1 MADETDDVT
10 EVVATTIDP
19 PELLGEAGR
28 WLADARLRVATVAGE
43 YGARPVDRPGEYQ
56 QEKRE
61 RAALRKEIA
70 AIEDERR
77 GMTRAVKEAI
87 KAFEAGAR
95 DVLAPLV
102 AIDGEYKDAL
112 DEWDRKCDALRR
124 ERLEEAY
131 AEYAPDLVPLVP
143 FDRLSEK
150 FSKEGKWYL
159 RSTDE
164 GKALMSL
171 RSCVA
176 SVARGEQTIASLDWL
191 TDDERADLKAEYFS
205 TLDLSQSLRNAQ
217 QRAER
222 RQMVAELERTRAERE
237 AQPEP
242 QPEPQPAPVPQPAP
256 PEPMPGPVSETPAAT
271 GGDGRREYRFV
282 LRLNEDELQQFMAAL
297 KGLGL
302 HGRRERV

>member
-171 RSCVA
+171 RSCVET
-176 SVARGEQTIASLDWL
+176 VARGEQTIASLDWL

-222 RQMVAELERTRAERE
+222 RQRVAELERTRAERE
-237 AQPEP
+237 P
-242 QPEPQPAPVPQPAP
+242 QPEPQPAPAPQPAP
-256 PEPMPGPVSETPAAT
+256 SEPMPGPVSETPAAT

-282 LRLNEDELQQFMAAL
+282 LRLTEDELQQFMAAL

>member
-77 GMTRAVKEAI
+77 SMTRAVKEAI
-87 KAFEAGAR
+87 RAFESGAR

-102 AIDGEYKDAL
+102 AIDAEYKAAI
-112 DEWDRKCDALRR
+112 DEWDARCDALRR
-124 ERLEEAY
+124 EALE
-131 AEYAPDLVPLVP
+131 AEYASFAPDLVPLVP
-143 FDRLSEK
+143 FERLSEK
-150 FSKEGKWYL
+150 FSGEGKWYL
-159 RSTDE
+159 RSTND
-164 GKALMSL
+164 GRALMSL

-176 SVARGEQTIASLDWL
+176 TVARGEQTIASLDWL

-237 AQPEP
+237 AQL
-242 QPEPQPAPVPQPAP
+242 EPQPAPVPQPAP
-256 PEPMPGPVSETPAAT
+256 PEPMPGPASETPAAT

-302 HGRRERV
+302 HGRRERA

>member
-176 SVARGEQTIASLDWL
+176 SVANGEQTIASLDWL
-191 TDDERADLKAEYFS
+191 TDEERADLKAEYFS
-205 TLDLSQSLRNAQ
+205 TLDLSQSLRSAQ
-217 QRAER
+217 QRAEQR
-222 RQMVAELERTRAERE
+222 RRVDELEQARAARE
-237 AQPEP
+237 AAVAAPQPEPEP
-242 QPEPQPAPVPQPAP
+242 QPVTEQPEATAAPAPAAP
-256 PEPMPGPVSETPAAT
+256 TAPE
-271 GGDGRREYRFV
+271 GDGRREYRFI
-282 LRLNEDELQQFMAAL
+282 LRLNDDELGQFMAAL

>member
-1 MADETDDVT
+1 MDECD
-10 EVVATTIDP
+10 EVVAEVEAVAIDP
-19 PELLGEAGR
+19 PAALGAADR
-28 WLADARLRVATVAGE
+28 WLAEARLRVATASGE
-43 YGARPVDRPGEYQ
+43 YGARPVTKPDEYK

-77 GMTRAVKEAI
+77 SMTRAVKEAI
-87 KAFEAGAR
+87 SAFEAGAR

-102 AIDGEYKDAL
+102 AIDAEYKASI
-112 DEWDRKCDALRR
+112 DEWDARCDALRR
-124 ERLEEAY
+124 EALE
-131 AEYAPDLVPLVP
+131 AEYASFAPDLVPLVP
-143 FDRLSEK
+143 FERLSER
-150 FSKEGKWYL
+150 FSGEGKWYL
-159 RSTDE
+159 RSTND
-164 GKALMSL
+164 GRALMSL

-176 SVARGEQTIASLDWL
+176 TVARGEQTIASLDWL

-217 QRAER
+217 QRAEQ
-222 RQMVAELERTRAERE
+222 RQRVAELERTRAERE

-242 QPEPQPAPVPQPAP
+242 QPAPAPQPVPPR
-256 PEPMPGPVSETPAAT
+256 PMPCPASETPAAT

-282 LRLNEDELQQFMAAL
+282 LRLNDDELQQFMAAL

>member
-176 SVARGEQTIASLDWL
+176 SVAKGEQTIASLDWL
-191 TDDERADLKAEYFS
+191 TDEERADLKAEYFS
-205 TLDLSQSLRNAQ
+205 TLDLSQSLRSAQ
-217 QRAER
+217 QRAEQR
-222 RQMVAELERTRAERE
+222 RRVDELEQARAARE
-237 AQPEP
+237 AAVAAPQPEPEP
-242 QPEPQPAPVPQPAP
+242 QPVTEQPEATAAPAPAAP
-256 PEPMPGPVSETPAAT
+256 TAPE
-271 GGDGRREYRFV
+271 GDGRREYRFI
-282 LRLNEDELQQFMAAL
+282 LRLNDDELGQFMAAL

>member
-19 PELLGEAGR
+19 PELLGDAGR

-70 AIEDERR
+70 AIEYERR

-176 SVARGEQTIASLDWL
+176 SVANGERTIDSLEWL
-191 TDDERADLKAEYFS
+191 GDEGRAALKAEYFS
-205 TLDLSQSLRNAQ
+205 TLDLSASLRAAQ
-217 QRAER
+217 EREAQRR
-222 RQMVAELERTRAERE
+222 RVEELERTRAERE
-237 AQPEP
+237 A
-242 QPEPQPAPVPQPAP
+242 AAP
-256 PEPMPGPVSETPAAT
+256 PEPEAQPEPAPQPPADAQAAPE
-271 GGDGRREYRFV
+271 GDGRREYRFI
-282 LRLNEDELQQFMAAL
+282 LRLTDEELERFMAAL
-297 KGLGL
+297 RELGL
-302 HGRRERV
+302 HGRRERA

>member
-1 MADETDDVT
+1 MAVDDEDVA
-10 EVVATTIDP
+10 EVEAVAIDP
-19 PELLGEAGR
+19 PMTLGTADQ
-28 WLADARLRVATVAGE
+28 WLAETRLSVAMISGE
-43 YGARPVDRPGEYQ
+43 YGARPVTRTGEYQ

-61 RAALRKEIA
+61 RAALRKQIA
-70 AIEDERR
+70 AIEEERR

-87 KAFEAGAR
+87 RAFEAGAR
-95 DVLAPLV
+95 DVLAPLA
-102 AIDGEYKDAL
+102 AIDAEYKAAI
-112 DEWDRKCDALRR
+112 DEWDARCDALRR
-124 ERLEEAY
+124 EALE
-131 AEYAPDLVPLVP
+131 AEYASFAPDLVPLVP
-143 FDRLSEK
+143 FERLSEK

-159 RSTDE
+159 RSTDD

-176 SVARGEQTIASLDWL
+176 TVAKGERTIASLDWL

-217 QRAER
+217 QRAEQ
-222 RQMVAELERTRAERE
+222 RQRVAELERTRAERE

-242 QPEPQPAPVPQPAP
+242 QPAPAPQPAP
-256 PEPMPGPVSETPAAT
+256 PEPMSDPASETPAAT

-282 LRLNEDELQQFMAAL
+282 LRLNDDELQQFMAAL

>member
-10 EVVATTIDP
+10 EVVATPIDP
-19 PELLGEAGR
+19 PELLGEARR

-61 RAALRKEIA
+61 RSALRKEIA

-77 GMTRAVKEAI
+77 GMTRSVKEAI
-87 KAFEAGAR
+87 KVFEAGAR

-124 ERLEEAY
+124 ERLGEAY

-176 SVARGEQTIASLDWL
+176 AVAKGEQTIASLDWL
-191 TDDERADLKAEYFS
+191 TDEERADLKAEYFS
-205 TLDLSQSLRNAQ
+205 TLDLSQSLRSAQ
-217 QRAER
+217 QRAEQR
-222 RQMVAELERTRAERE
+222 RRVDELEQARAARE
-237 AQPEP
+237 AAVAAPQPEPEP
-242 QPEPQPAPVPQPAP
+242 QPVTEQPEATAAPAPAALTAP
-256 PEPMPGPVSETPAAT
+256 E
-271 GGDGRREYRFV
+271 GDGRREYRFI
-282 LRLNEDELQQFMAAL
+282 LRLNDDELGQFMAAL
-297 KGLGL
+297 RELGL

>member
-70 AIEDERR
+70 SIEDERK

-176 SVARGEQTIASLDWL
+176 SVANGERTIDSLAWRGDAG
-191 TDDERADLKAEYFS
+191 RAALKAEYFS
-205 TLDLSQSLRNAQ
+205 TLDLSASLRAAQ
-217 QRAER
+217 EREAQRR
-222 RQMVAELERTRAERE
+222 RVEELERTRAERE
-237 AQPEP
+237 A
-242 QPEPQPAPVPQPAP
+242 AAP
-256 PEPMPGPVSETPAAT
+256 PEPEAQPEPAPQPPADAQT
-271 GGDGRREYRFV
+271 APEGDGRREYRFI
-282 LRLNEDELQQFMAAL
+282 LRLTDEELERFMAAL
-297 KGLGL
+297 RELGL
-302 HGRRERV
+302 HGRRERA

>member
-176 SVARGEQTIASLDWL
+176 SVANGERTIDSLEWL
-191 TDDERADLKAEYFS
+191 GDEGRAALKAEYFS
-205 TLDLSQSLRNAQ
+205 TLDLSASLRAAQ
-217 QRAER
+217 EREAQRR
-222 RQMVAELERTRAERE
+222 RVEELERTRAERE
-237 AQPEP
+237 A
-242 QPEPQPAPVPQPAP
+242 AAP
-256 PEPMPGPVSETPAAT
+256 PEPEAQPEPAPQPPADAQT
-271 GGDGRREYRFV
+271 APEGDGRREYRFI

-302 HGRRERV
+302 HGRRERA